1 MISNR
6 WTSLKRVPKLGLN
19 ESTGEITMATAN
31 PVSLYQDTN
40 LAGFLKVANN
50 APVLSAEHEARLAR
64 KFRDNEDVDAAR
76 ELVVSQLRHV
86 IHVAKGFTGYGL
98 PVSDLIQEGNIGLM
112 KAVKNFDPER
122 GIRLVSYAVHWIKA
136 EIYEYVLKNWK
147 IVKVATTKAQR
158 KLFFNLRKSRKSL
171 SAMTEQETQDL
182 ASNLDV
188 PVKTV
193 REMELRMTS
202 SDVAFDGI
210 DSDDD
215 DFVTSPSGYLP
226 DMRFNPEELAMKTE
240 TSDNNRNAL
249 YDAIADLDD
258 RSKDILQRRWL
269 SDKKATLHEL
279 AAEYNISAERIRQIE
294 KRAMQKMKG
303 QLAA

>member
-1 MISNR
+1 M
-6 WTSLKRVPKLGLN
+6 TKTKHALSLPQ
-19 ESTGEITMATAN
+19 EPT
-31 PVSLYQDTN
+31 

-50 APVLSAEHEARLAR
+50 APVLSAEQEARLAR
-64 KFRDNEDVDAAR
+64 QFRDENNVDAAR

-98 PVSDLIQEGNIGLM
+98 PVADLIQEGNIGLM

-158 KLFFNLRKSRKSL
+158 KLFFNLRKSRKTL
-171 SAMTEQETQDL
+171 SAMNEQETNKL
-182 ASNLDV
+182 ASDLDV

-193 REMELRMTS
+193 REMEQRMTS
-202 SDVAFDGI
+202 TDVAFDGA
-210 DSDDD
+210 DNDDD
-215 DFVTSPSGYLP
+215 EFSTSPSAYLP
-226 DMRFNPEELAMKTE
+226 DMRYNPEELVMKQQI
-240 TSDNNRNAL
+240 SDGNSSSL
-249 YDAIADLDD
+249 YAAIEDLDD

-279 AAEYNISAERIRQIE
+279 AAEYQVSAERIRQIE

-303 QLAA
+303 ELTA

>member
-1 MISNR
+1 MSKP
-6 WTSLKRVPKLGLN
+6 TVALSLP
-19 ESTGEITMATAN
+19 
-31 PVSLYQDTN
+31 QDTN
-40 LAGFLKVANN
+40 LASFLQVANN
-50 APVLSAEHEARLAR
+50 APVLTAEHEARLAR
-64 KFRDNEDVDAAR
+64 RFRDKQDVDAAR

-98 PVSDLIQEGNIGLM
+98 PVADLIQEGNIGLM

-171 SAMTEQETQDL
+171 SAMTQEETNQL
-182 ASNLDV
+182 AERLDV

-202 SDVAFDGI
+202 SDVAFDGA
-210 DSDDD
+210 DNDDD
-215 DFVTSPSGYLP
+215 DFNVSPASYLP
-226 DMRFNPEELAMKTE
+226 DMRYNPEELVMAAQ
-240 TSDNNRNAL
+240 TSEDNRASLHSAIEQLDERSRN
-249 YDAIADLDD
+249 
-258 RSKDILQRRWL
+258 ILQRRWL
-269 SDKKATLHEL
+269 SESKATLHEL
-279 AAEYNISAERIRQIE
+279 ADEYQVSAERIRQIE
-294 KRAMQKMKG
+294 KSAMQKMKL
-303 QLAA
+303 QLSA

>member
-1 MISNR
+1 
-6 WTSLKRVPKLGLN
+6 
-19 ESTGEITMATAN
+19 MATAN
-31 PVSLYQDTN
+31 PVSLYQDSN

-64 KFRDNEDVDAAR
+64 QFRDNEDVDAAR

-98 PVSDLIQEGNIGLM
+98 PVADLIQEGNIGLM

-147 IVKVATTKAQR
+147 VVKVATTKAQR

-182 ASNLDV
+182 ASRLDV

-202 SDVAFDGI
+202 SDVAFDGV

-226 DMRFNPEELAMKTE
+226 DMRYNPEELVMKNQ
-240 TSDNNRNAL
+240 TSENNRNAL
-249 YDAIADLDD
+249 HEAIADLDD
-258 RSKDILQRRWL
+258 RSKEILQRRWL

-279 AAEYNISAERIRQIE
+279 AAEYNVSAERIRQIE
-294 KRAMQKMKG
+294 KRAMQNMKG

>member
-1 MISNR
+1 MTKIR
-6 WTSLKRVPKLGLN
+6 HALTLPQ
-19 ESTGEITMATAN
+19 EPT
-31 PVSLYQDTN
+31 

-50 APVLSAEHEARLAR
+50 APVFTKEQEAGLAR
-64 KFRDNEDVDAAR
+64 QFRDDNDVDAAR
-76 ELVVSQLRHV
+76 QLVVSQLRHV

-98 PVSDLIQEGNIGLM
+98 PVADLIQEGNIGLM

-158 KLFFNLRKSRKSL
+158 KLFFNLRKSRKTL
-171 SAMTEQETQDL
+171 NAMSEQETHKL
-182 ASNLDV
+182 AEDLDV

-193 REMELRMTS
+193 RDMELRMTS
-202 SDVAFDGI
+202 FDVAFDGS
-210 DSDDD
+210 DNDDD
-215 DFVTSPSGYLP
+215 EFSTSPSAYLP
-226 DMRFNPEELAMKTE
+226 DMRYNPEQLVMKQQ
-240 TSDNNRNAL
+240 TSDNNSNSL
-249 YDAIADLDD
+249 YAAIEDLDD
-258 RSKDILQRRWL
+258 RSKEILQRRWL

-279 AAEYNISAERIRQIE
+279 AAEYNVSAERIRQIE

-303 QLAA
+303 EIAA

>member
-1 MISNR
+1 M
-6 WTSLKRVPKLGLN
+6 
-19 ESTGEITMATAN
+19 AN
-31 PVSLYQDTN
+31 PVSLPQDTN

-50 APVLSAEHEARLAR
+50 APVLNAEQEANLAR
-64 KFRDNEDVDAAR
+64 KFRDDEDVGAAR
-76 ELVVSQLRHV
+76 DLVLSQLRNV

-147 IVKVATTKAQR
+147 MVKVATTKAQR

-171 SAMTEQETQDL
+171 RAMTEQETQDL

-202 SDVAFDGI
+202 SDVAFDGV

-226 DMRFNPEELAMKTE
+226 DMRYNPEELVMKTE
-240 TSDNNRNAL
+240 TSDNNRDAL
-249 YDAIADLDD
+249 YGAIADLDE
-258 RSKDILQRRWL
+258 RSKEILKRRWL
-269 SDKKATLHEL
+269 SDSKATLHEL
-279 AAEYNISAERIRQIE
+279 AAEFNVSAERIRQIE

>member
-1 MISNR
+1 MMEKYIMSNV
-6 WTSLKRVPKLGLN
+6 K
-19 ESTGEITMATAN
+19 TALTL
-31 PVSLYQDTN
+31 PQDAS

-50 APVLSAEHEARLAR
+50 APVLSAEQEARLAR
-64 KFRDNEDVDAAR
+64 QFRDEQDVDAAR

-98 PVSDLIQEGNIGLM
+98 PVADLIQEGNIGLM

-171 SAMTEQETQDL
+171 NSMTEQETHDL
-182 ASNLDV
+182 AEKLDV
-188 PVKTV
+188 PAKAV
-193 REMELRMTS
+193 RQMEQRMTS
-202 SDVAFDGI
+202 NDVAFDGV
-210 DSDDD
+210 DRDDD
-215 DFVTSPSGYLP
+215 EFTTSPAGYLP
-226 DMRFNPEELAMKTE
+226 DMRYNPEELVMRE
-240 TSDNNRNAL
+240 QNSNNNRDSL
-249 YDAIADLDD
+249 HSAIENLDD
-258 RSKDILQRRWL
+258 RSRDILQRRWL
-269 SDKKATLHEL
+269 AENKATLHEL
-279 AAEYNISAERIRQIE
+279 AAEYHVSAERIRQIE

-303 QLAA
+303 QLTV

>member
-1 MISNR
+1 
-6 WTSLKRVPKLGLN
+6 
-19 ESTGEITMATAN
+19 MATAN
-31 PVSLYQDTN
+31 PVSLQQDNTN
-40 LAGFLKVANN
+40 LAGFLKVANA
-50 APVLSAEHEARLAR
+50 APVLSAEHEAQLAR
-64 KFRDNEDVDAAR
+64 KFRDNEDVEAAR
-76 ELVVSQLRHV
+76 ELVLSQLRHV

-98 PVSDLIQEGNIGLM
+98 PVADLIQEGNIGLM

-171 SAMTEQETQDL
+171 SAMTEQETGDL
-182 ASNLDV
+182 AKNLDV

-193 REMELRMTS
+193 RDMEVRMTS
-202 SDVAFDGI
+202 SDVAFDGT

-215 DFVTSPSGYLP
+215 EFVTSPSGYLP
-226 DMRFNPEELAMKTE
+226 DMRYNPEELAMKTE
-240 TSDNNRNAL
+240 TSDNNRDAL
-249 YDAIADLDD
+249 HKAIAELDD

-269 SDKKATLHEL
+269 SENKATLHEL
-279 AAEYNISAERIRQIE
+279 AGEYNVSAERIRQIE

-303 QLAA
+303 QLAI

>member
-1 MISNR
+1 M
-6 WTSLKRVPKLGLN
+6 T
-19 ESTGEITMATAN
+19 TATPTVN
-31 PVSLYQDTN
+31 PVSLPQDTN
-40 LAGFLKVANN
+40 LAGFLKVANS
-50 APVLSAEHEARLAR
+50 APVLSAETEAQLAR
-64 KFRDNEDVDAAR
+64 RFRDEEDVDAAR
-76 ELVVSQLRHV
+76 QLVVSQLRNV
-86 IHVAKGFTGYGL
+86 VHVAKGFTGYGL
-98 PVSDLIQEGNIGLM
+98 PVADLIQEGNIGLM

-171 SAMTEQETQDL
+171 SAMTEAETQDL

-193 REMELRMTS
+193 REMEQRLTS
-202 SDVAFDGI
+202 SDVAFDGH

-215 DFVTSPSGYLP
+215 EFTTSPSAYLP
-226 DMRFNPEELAMKTE
+226 DMRYNPEELAMKTE
-240 TSDNNRNAL
+240 KSDNNRESL
-249 YDAIADLDD
+249 YAAIDDLDD

-269 SDKKATLHEL
+269 SEQKATLHEL
-279 AAEYNISAERIRQIE
+279 AAEYNVSAERIRQIE

-303 QLAA
+303 HIAA

>member
-1 MISNR
+1 
-6 WTSLKRVPKLGLN
+6 
-19 ESTGEITMATAN
+19 MATAN
-31 PVSLYQDTN
+31 PVYLQQDNTN
-40 LAGFLKVANN
+40 LASFLKVANS
-50 APVLSAEHEARLAR
+50 APVLTAEHEANLAR
-64 KFRDNEDVDAAR
+64 DFRDNESVEAAR

-98 PVSDLIQEGNIGLM
+98 PVADLIQEGNIGLM

-158 KLFFNLRKSRKSL
+158 KLFFNLRKARKSL

-182 ASNLDV
+182 AQNLDV
-188 PVKTV
+188 PVKAV
-193 REMELRMTS
+193 RDMEVRMTS
-202 SDVAFDGI
+202 SDVAFDGA

-226 DMRFNPEELAMKTE
+226 DMRFNPEELVMKNE
-240 TSDNNRNAL
+240 TSNNNRDSL
-249 YDAIADLDD
+249 HSAIADLDD

-269 SDKKATLHEL
+269 SEEKATLHEL
-279 AAEYNISAERIRQIE
+279 AAEYNVSAERIRQIE

-303 QLAA
+303 QLAV

>member
-1 MISNR
+1 MKNK
-6 WTSLKRVPKLGLN
+6 SLVKNTKPINLSLG
-19 ESTGEITMATAN
+19 GE
-31 PVSLYQDTN
+31 TN
-40 LAGFLKVANN
+40 LANFLKVANS
-50 APVLSAEHEARLAR
+50 APVLSAEQEARLAR
-64 KFRDNEDVDAAR
+64 TYRDTNDVSSAR
-76 ELVVSQLRHV
+76 ELVVSQLRNV

-98 PVSDLIQEGNIGLM
+98 PVADLVQEGNIGLM

-147 IVKVATTKAQR
+147 MVKVATTKAQR

-182 ASNLDV
+182 ASDLDV

-193 REMELRMTS
+193 REMEQRMTS
-202 SDVAFDGI
+202 SDVAFDGA

-226 DMRFNPEELAMKTE
+226 DMRYNPEELIMAAQKT
-240 TSDNNRNAL
+240 DNNRNSL
-249 YDAIADLDD
+249 KGAIDTLDD
-258 RSKDILQRRWL
+258 RSRDILQRRWL
-269 SDKKATLHEL
+269 SENKATLHEL
-279 AAEYNISAERIRQIE
+279 AAEYNVSAERIRQIE
-294 KRAMQKMKG
+294 KRAMEKMKN
-303 QLAA
+303 QLVA

>member
-1 MISNR
+1 MKKKPFAI
-6 WTSLKRVPKLGLN
+6 TLN
-19 ESTGEITMATAN
+19 
-31 PVSLYQDTN
+31 QDSN

-50 APVLSAEHEARLAR
+50 APVLSSDREATLAR
-64 KFRDNEDVDAAR
+64 RFRDNEDVDAAR

-98 PVSDLIQEGNIGLM
+98 PVADLIQEGNIGLM

-147 IVKVATTKAQR
+147 MVKVATTKAQR

-171 SAMTEQETQDL
+171 DAMTETETHDL
-182 ASNLDV
+182 AAKLDV

-193 REMELRMTS
+193 RQMELRMTGTDIS
-202 SDVAFDGI
+202 FDGND
-210 DSDDD
+210 DSDDE
-215 DFVTSPSGYLP
+215 FVTSPSGYLP
-226 DMRFNPEELAMKTE
+226 DMRYNPEELAIASE
-240 TSDNNRNAL
+240 TSSNNNSSL
-249 YDAIADLDD
+249 KEAISDLDD
-258 RSKDILQRRWL
+258 RSRNILERRWL

-279 AAEYNISAERIRQIE
+279 ADEYNVSAERIRQIE
-294 KRAMQKMKG
+294 KRAMEKMKV

>member
-1 MISNR
+1 
-6 WTSLKRVPKLGLN
+6 
-19 ESTGEITMATAN
+19 MATAN
-31 PVSLYQDTN
+31 PVSLPQDTN
-40 LAGFLKVANN
+40 LANFLKVAND
-50 APVLSAEHEARLAR
+50 APVLTAEHEARLAR
-64 KFRDNEDVDAAR
+64 QFRDSEDVDAAR
-76 ELVVSQLRHV
+76 QLVVTQLRHV

-171 SAMTEQETQDL
+171 SAMTQQETNEL
-182 ASNLDV
+182 AKNLDV
-188 PVKTV
+188 PTKTV

-202 SDVAFDGI
+202 KDVAFDGS
-210 DSDDD
+210 DNDDD
-215 DFVTSPSGYLP
+215 EFSTNPSNYLP
-226 DMRFNPEELAMKTE
+226 DMRYNPEQLVMKSE
-240 TSDNNRNAL
+240 TSDNNRESLHA
-249 YDAIADLDD
+249 AIEDLDD

-279 AAEYNISAERIRQIE
+279 AAKYKVSAERIRQIE